1 MKKSILKFLTMVC
14 FIAFSGCDSYLDE
27 DPIGLI
33 TKDRIDTEPTAASI
47 TSSVNSTYQLLSRTL
62 NVIGQW
68 NWDQG
73 TITRNDFLLQ
83 DIASGDMQKKWNPD
97 GDQAW
102 MDEVAAFNFT
112 SMNPGFNGIW
122 SYDYE
127 GISRANQA
135 ITTLNNSEVMS
146 SVDMDAA
153 TKDRLLGEVYF
164 LRAFYYFDL
173 VNNFGGVPLLT
184 EPLQDF
190 SDAYEVA
197 NRSSV
202 QGVWD
207 QIKVDLQEAVT
218 LLPEQ
223 KYSSSSEPWRA
234 SLGAVIAMQA
244 KVNLFQENWSEVI
257 NIVNELQTYDFYSL
271 DEDYFDP
278 FDVDKEYQENEVI
291 FSYNHVSGVTP
302 SKGNGLAALMGWG
315 FVAPTQN
322 FVNEFEENDPR
333 LGYTVQVDQQQ
344 PNKLLGTT
352 DGRYKGN
359 EDSPGNKIYIRYA
372 DVLLWKAEALIQT
385 GEVEEGLGIVDQI
398 RTRARNT
405 ETVDGSP
412 TPSSALP
419 NYAGTGLSQSEALE
433 ALRHERRV
441 ELGFESQRFN
451 DLKRWGIAEKVL
463 TDLGKN
469 YQDYNSLYPIP
480 QGEIDRSGGQIEQ
493 NPGY

>member
-1 MKKSILKFLTMVC
+1 MKKLILKFLTVVC

-47 TSSVNSTYQLLSRTL
+47 ISSVNSTYQLLSRTL

-146 SVDMDAA
+146 SVDMDGA

-190 SDAYEVA
+190 SDAYQVA
-197 NRSSV
+197 KRST
-202 QGVWD
+202 QQEIWA
-207 QIKVDLQEAVT
+207 QITADLQESVS
-218 LLPEQ
+218 LLAEQ
-223 KYSSSSEPWRA
+223 KYSSNAEPWRV
-234 SLGAVIAMQA
+234 SIGAAIAMQA
-244 KVNLFQENWSEVI
+244 KVNLFQQNWNEVI
-257 NIVNELQTYDFYSL
+257 NKVNQLQGYNFYSL
-271 DEDYFDP
+271 DNNYFDP
-278 FDVDKEYQENEVI
+278 FDVNKEYQENEVI
-291 FSYNHVSGVTP
+291 FSYDHVSGLTP
-302 SKGNGLAALMGWG
+302 SKGNGLSALMGWG
-315 FVAPTQN
+315 FLAPTQN
-322 FVNEFEENDPR
+322 FVDAFEENDPR
-333 LGYTVQVDQQQ
+333 LEYTVQVAQQQ
-344 PNKLLGTT
+344 QHKLLGTT

-359 EDSPGNKIYIRYA
+359 EDSPGNKVYIRYA
-372 DVLLWKAEALIQT
+372 DVLLWKAEAFIEN
-385 GEVEEGLGIVDQI
+385 GEIEKGLVIIDQI

-405 ETVDGSP
+405 PKIDGSA
-412 TPSSALP
+412 TPSNALP
-419 NYAGTGLSQSEALE
+419 NYAGTGVSKAEALQI
-433 ALRHERRV
+433 LRHERRV

-451 DLKRWGIAEKVL
+451 DLKRWGIAEDVL
-463 TDLGKN
+463 TNLGKN
-469 YQDYNSLYPIP
+469 YQSYNSLYPIP

>member
-1 MKKSILKFLTMVC
+1 MKKSILKFLTVVC

-47 TSSVNSTYQLLSRTL
+47 ISSVNSTYQLLSRTL

-146 SVDMDAA
+146 SVDMDGA

-190 SDAYEVA
+190 SDAYQVA
-197 NRSSV
+197 KRST
-202 QGVWD
+202 QQEIWA
-207 QIKVDLQEAVT
+207 QITA
-218 LLPEQ
+218 
-223 KYSSSSEPWRA
+223 
-234 SLGAVIAMQA
+234 
-244 KVNLFQENWSEVI
+244 
-257 NIVNELQTYDFYSL
+257 
-271 DEDYFDP
+271 DP
-278 FDVDKEYQENEVI
+278 Y
-291 FSYNHVSGVTP
+291 
-302 SKGNGLAALMGWG
+302 W
-315 FVAPTQN
+315 
-322 FVNEFEENDPR
+322 
-333 LGYTVQVDQQQ
+333 
-344 PNKLLGTT
+344 PNKNIPAMLNRGGFLSE
-352 DGRYKGN
+352 R
-359 EDSPGNKIYIRYA
+359 
-372 DVLLWKAEALIQT
+372 Q
-385 GEVEEGLGIVDQI
+385 
-398 RTRARNT
+398 
-405 ETVDGSP
+405 
-412 TPSSALP
+412 LP
-419 NYAGTGLSQSEALE
+419 C
-433 ALRHERRV
+433 R
-441 ELGFESQRFN
+441 QR
-451 DLKRWGIAEKVL
+451 
-463 TDLGKN
+463 
-469 YQDYNSLYPIP
+469 
-480 QGEIDRSGGQIEQ
+480 
-493 NPGY
+493 